1 MIDLDNDDRTLTAEQ
16 QPPSTYT
23 FDTAIV
29 GVRFYQGAAELLSA
43 IRPDGEKIP
52 SVITL
57 VREPTNEFDANAIA
71 VHFDDKKVG
80 HIPAPQA
87 KILAPMLDAGRK
99 VLDITRR
106 NVTGLVLTLEKDE
119 AGPVISGNV
128 G

>member
-1 MIDLDNDDRTLTAEQ
+1 MTDQTT
-16 QPPSTYT
+16 PSGPNTHT
-23 FDTAIV
+23 INTAIV

-43 IRPDGEKIP
+43 IRPDGEEIP

-57 VREPTNEFDANAIA
+57 VREPDNEFDANAIA
-71 VHFDDKKVG
+71 VHLDGKKVG

-87 KILAPMLDAGRK
+87 KLLAPLLDAGQK
-99 VLDITRR
+99 VLNITRR

>member
-1 MIDLDNDDRTLTAEQ
+1 MTDQTSEAADPTEPN
-16 QPPSTYT
+16 TYT
-23 FDTAIV
+23 FNTAIV

-57 VREPTNEFDANAIA
+57 VREPDNEFDVNAIA
-71 VHFDDKKVG
+71 VHLDDKKVG

-106 NVTGLVLTLEKDE
+106 DFAGLVLTLEKDD
-119 AGPVISGNV
+119 AGPVVSGNV